1 MNQQGQNRRRRYF
14 IDKQFQSKYVAL
26 LVVFIVALGAAGIL
40 ILMVGGNEPVPTESA
55 QSDLN
60 GAIIAMLMVI
70 LVFVAFTIWSGVRF
84 SHRVVGPV
92 YAFNRHMNWIKEG
105 NYTRNLQ
112 LREKDE
118 FKNLAASL
126 NSMQEALRSRVRDD
140 VETLNNIETGLGELV
155 EVLGQDGFD
164 RERALEMIKRLRGE
178 AESTRVKNEG
188 YITK

>member
-40 ILMVGGNEPVPTESA
+40 ILMVGGNEPVPAESA

-92 YAFNRHMNWIKEG
+92 YAFNRHLNWIKEG

-112 LREKDE
+112 LREKDD

-140 VETLNNIETGLGELV
+140 IETLGNIETGLGELT

>member
-40 ILMVGGNEPVPTESA
+40 ILMVGGNEPVPAESA

-92 YAFNRHMNWIKEG
+92 YAFNRHLNWIKEG

-140 VETLNNIETGLGELV
+140 IETLGNIETGLGELT

>member
-40 ILMVGGNEPVPTESA
+40 ILMVGGNEPVPADSA

-140 VETLNNIETGLGELV
+140 IETLNNIETGLGELID
-155 EVLGQDGFD
+155 VLGQDGFD
-164 RERALEMIKRLRGE
+164 HERAMEMIKRLRGE